1 MLVHQ
6 ESQVCS
12 WTTNCFAKESVLV
25 HWLFAFNQLLAQSA
39 QPITGS
45 TGARLYH
52 LPAGSMAVGNKNGR
66 QRRVSEGDELMFSF
80 LLQEKHG
87 KRERLTR
94 QPLSQ

>member
-1 MLVHQ
+1 M
-6 ESQVCS
+6 
-12 WTTNCFAKESVLV
+12 LV

-52 LPAGSMAVGNKNGR
+52 LPAGSVTAVRNKNGR
-66 QRRVSEGDELMFSF
+66 QRWVGAYDEPVFSF
-80 LLQEKHG
+80 LLQEKHTE
-87 KRERLTR
+87 RERLTR